1 MAAAIIDDSIVLKLL
16 VGQLN
21 TVDPVV
27 RVLGEPE
34 RDLGNVAAEL
44 IRLSVSPHD
53 RVMADEAEDMADVE
67 FEIVGVVGATAQ
79 EAAINLVTRMAMEIA
94 TAFNEQRL
102 YDASTGHE
110 VQIHRVSREVEAA
123 GSDTDAQ
130 DGPFGL
136 FRLVGTG
143 MARRTSGASLVAP

>member
-1 MAAAIIDDSIVLKLL
+1 MPAAIIDDSIILKLL
-16 VGQLN
+16 AGQLN

-44 IRLSVSPHD
+44 IRLSVSPHT
-53 RVMADEAEDMADVE
+53 RVQGDEGEDTADVE

-102 YDASTGHE
+102 YDAATGHE
-110 VQIHRVSREVEAA
+110 LQMFRVSREVEAA
-123 GSDTDAQ
+123 GGDSDAQ
-130 DGPFGL
+130 EGPFAL
-136 FRLVGTG
+136 FRLIGTG
-143 MARRTSGASLVAP
+143 YARRTTGASLVAP